1 MNVRFLKARQTKYA
15 AYVTLYVV
23 IVLAVLVIANIL
35 GDRHNKSYDTTTNKR
50 YSLSAQTAK
59 IVQGIK
65 RDVSITYF
73 DQPTRFK
80 QGKDV
85 LDQYA
90 NLSPKIHVEY
100 VDADKKRQVA
110 REAGITNYGTAVIQI
125 GDRKEQAKSLTE
137 EGISGAFIRVLKNN
151 ARNIC
156 FVAGSGEHRID
167 DADRNGYSRLKSALD
182 KDEYAARS
190 ISLLEKAEVPQDCT
204 VVVVG
209 GPTRDYLQP
218 EVDALRKYVEGGGR
232 ALFMLDA
239 PLKMGRSEIA
249 DNDALTGALQSWGV
263 TMKKDLVLDLNPV
276 GQLVGVGPDVA
287 LVKDYNAH
295 PIVNEMKGMYT
306 GLPISRSLEVKNT
319 DKTAVEKLF
328 DSSASSLATTNL
340 SSPDI
345 NPKDPKNKRGPLTLA
360 AAGSYKTG
368 KENSQ
373 GLFIVIGSSA
383 FATNSFITFNGNAD
397 LALNSMNWLASDED
411 LISIRPKDQDDR
423 RITMTAAQF
432 SWVRT
437 ITQFLLPLAVVFAAV
452 MTWWK
457 RR

>member
-1 MNVRFLKARQTKYA
+1 
-15 AYVTLYVV
+15 
-23 IVLAVLVIANIL
+23 
-35 GDRHNKSYDTTTNKR
+35 
-50 YSLSAQTAK
+50 
-59 IVQGIK
+59 
-65 RDVSITYF
+65 
-73 DQPTRFK
+73 
-80 QGKDV
+80 
-85 LDQYA
+85 
-90 NLSPKIHVEY
+90 
-100 VDADKKRQVA
+100 
-110 REAGITNYGTAVIQI
+110 
-125 GDRKEQAKSLTE
+125 
-137 EGISGAFIRVLKNN
+137 
-151 ARNIC
+151 
-156 FVAGSGEHRID
+156 
-167 DADRNGYSRLKSALD
+167 
-182 KDEYAARS
+182 
-190 ISLLEKAEVPQDCT
+190 
-204 VVVVG
+204 
-209 GPTRDYLQP
+209 
-218 EVDALRKYVEGGGR
+218 
-232 ALFMLDA
+232 
-239 PLKMGRSEIA
+239 MGRSEIA

-452 MTWWK
+452 MMWWK